1 MHLLVKHVEDVTYGT
16 RKLQPLLLL
25 GREVHVFSIH
35 DVNGSKGNEARRHIY
50 RLGVGVHQYYIYST
64 PPSIHSLKR
73 MKLSFQSND
82 LACGLGKAHFITSAI
97 L

>member
-50 RLGVGVHQYYIYST
+50 RLGIGVH
-64 PPSIHSLKR
+64 
-73 MKLSFQSND
+73 
-82 LACGLGKAHFITSAI
+82 
-97 L
+97 